1 MDLMPD
7 QRDSPTQSRLPNAD
21 QRRADGRV
29 DNEGMHRI
37 AHQEILMKLQQ
48 ASGKGNRGLVEIYK
62 TEVLP
67 ARTRTIRLPGRKI
80 SARIIHT
87 LLGFE
92 VKASGKRIHCPDM
105 VTARYLKL
113 FTELGC
119 RSIKLPYDPTLT
131 ARLVPELE
139 AAIERLGSG
148 VRQLFP
154 EKRELRLY
162 VIRQLYGYLR
172 RQVQRT

>member
-1 MDLMPD
+1 MPD
-7 QRDSPTQSRLPNAD
+7 QNNLPNVDRPAAD
-21 QRRADGRV
+21 RRVVNA
-29 DNEGMHRI
+29 GMHRI
-37 AHQEILMKLQQ
+37 AHQDILMKLQQ
-48 ASGKGNRGLVEIYK
+48 ASGNGSRGLVEIYRM
-62 TEVLP
+62 EVLP
-67 ARTRTIRLPGRKI
+67 ARTRTIRLLGRKV

-92 VKASGKRIHCPDM
+92 VKASSKRIHCPDM

-119 RSIKLPYDPTLT
+119 RSIRLPYDPTLT
-131 ARLVPELE
+131 ARLLPELE
-139 AAIERLGSG
+139 SAIERVSSG

-154 EKRELRLY
+154 EKRDLQLY

-172 RQVQRT
+172 RQVQKS

>member
-1 MDLMPD
+1 
-7 QRDSPTQSRLPNAD
+7 
-21 QRRADGRV
+21 
-29 DNEGMHRI
+29 MHRI
-37 AHQEILMKLQQ
+37 AHQDILMKLQ
-48 ASGKGNRGLVEIYK
+48 ASGNGSRSLVEIYK

-67 ARTRTIRLPGRKI
+67 AKTRTIRLLGRKI

-92 VKASGKRIHCPDM
+92 VKASSKRLHCPDM

-139 AAIERLGSG
+139 AAIERVGSG

-154 EKRELRLY
+154 EKRELQLY

-172 RQVQRT
+172 REVQRT

>member
-1 MDLMPD
+1 
-7 QRDSPTQSRLPNAD
+7 
-21 QRRADGRV
+21 
-29 DNEGMHRI
+29 MHRI
-37 AHQEILMKLQQ
+37 AHQDILMKLQQ
-48 ASGKGNRGLVEIYK
+48 ASGNGSRSLVEIYK

-67 ARTRTIRLPGRKI
+67 AKTRTIRLLGRKI

-92 VKASGKRIHCPDM
+92 VKASSKRLHCPDM

-139 AAIERLGSG
+139 AAIERVGAG

-154 EKRELRLY
+154 EKRELQLY

-172 RQVQRT
+172 REVQRT